1 MNFKRLK
8 TKLATVP
15 PGELFMEPLTPAISF
30 HASETE
36 GHITFSLHSG
46 GAVKF
51 KGVFDHTDDKGIK
64 SFNEVMK
71 VYMA

>member
-8 TKLATVP
+8 TKLASVP
-15 PGELFMEPLTPAISF
+15 AGELFMEPLTPAISF
-30 HASETE
+30 HATETE
-36 GHITFSLHSG
+36 GHITFSLHVG
-46 GAVKF
+46 PVVKF
-51 KGVFDHTDDKGIK
+51 KGAFDHTDDKGIK

>member
-15 PGELFMEPLTPAISF
+15 PGELFVEPLTPALSF
-30 HASETE
+30 HASETD
-36 GHITFSLHSG
+36 GHITFSLHTG
-46 GAVKF
+46 GRTAF
-51 KGVFDHTDDKGIK
+51 KGTFDHTDEKGMK

-71 VYMA
+71 IYMN